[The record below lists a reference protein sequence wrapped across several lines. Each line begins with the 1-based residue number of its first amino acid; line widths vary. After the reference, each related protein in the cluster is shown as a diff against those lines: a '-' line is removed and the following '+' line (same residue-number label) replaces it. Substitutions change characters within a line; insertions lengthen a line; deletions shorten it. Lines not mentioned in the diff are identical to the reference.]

1 MKTEM
6 FPIACLKRANV
17 KVGKLDH
24 EVIVSSDLYSFFN
37 RLMFR
42 LGFFLLPDERKG
54 PSVLLP
60 NCSGPGEE
68 AG

>member
-1 MKTEM
+1 M
-6 FPIACLKRANV
+6 L
-17 KVGKLDH
+17 KLDSWIMKSLFH
-24 EVIVSSDLYSFFN
+24 PIFTPFFN

-42 LGFFLLPDERKG
+42 LGLFLLPDERKG